1 LDLYNHRK
9 DIGKN
14 LSLYIRL
21 KGYSKSSFSRLVDI
35 SRPTLNQILSGESP
49 RKTFKEQITQITQTL
64 NLPLDYFLTK
74 PAFELDRWRT
84 PAVQYSDNAPEG
96 ERNLMAR
103 ELLEDLDQLMSM
115 AALYL

>member
-1 LDLYNHRK
+1 M
-9 DIGKN
+9 
-14 LSLYIRL
+14 
-21 KGYSKSSFSRLVDI
+21 
-35 SRPTLNQILSGESP
+35 
-49 RKTFKEQITQITQTL
+49 
-64 NLPLDYFLTK
+64 
-74 PAFELDRWRT
+74 DRWRT